1 MPKVFIPSIPR
12 RAKRDNNG
20 NRVIDPATNKP
31 IFETFID
38 FSTAAI
44 YGELIEEPVFGHTG
58 VLFAAQK
65 DNINQVRRHLRGFD
79 PDEDAIIAVGDP
91 VAISLCC
98 AVAVRDFGGFSILR
112 WDGKTRQYIKL
123 SFTI

>member
-1 MPKVFIPSIPR
+1 MPKVYIPSIPR
-12 RAKRDNNG
+12 RAKRDGNG
-20 NRVIDPATNKP
+20 DRVIDPNTNKP

-65 DNINQVRRHLRGFD
+65 DNINKVRRAFRDFD
-79 PDEDAIIAVGDP
+79 PEEDSIIAVGDP
-91 VAISLCC
+91 VGIALCC
-98 AVAVRDFGGFSILR
+98 SVAVRDFGGFSILR
-112 WDGKTRQYIKL
+112 WDGKVRQYIKL